1 MRTTIRIAILGL
13 FAVLLAAP
21 MLRAQDLSK
30 YRRFSLGTNLA
41 AVLKLTNQTAEEVN
55 VTHAAPAWLQELTWW
70 PPSLPEASFTSNSVQ
85 RILFS
90 FYNGEL
96 YKISVTYD
104 QVSTEGLTAEDIV
117 RSVSAQY
124 GPPAALIPPV
134 LDEHNRYDVKEK
146 TLATWENDQ
155 YSLNLIC
162 SSFSDRFGLVIY
174 SKQVKYRS
182 SACHCRSVENRGATG
197 SAKRGGTPEETNG
210 RTGNGASEESEEFPA
225 LVTAG
230 KRSTPDKVDEDRA
243 NSSYTYTGTC

>member
-41 AVLKLTNQTAEEVN
+41 AVLKLTNQTAEDVN

-124 GPPAALIPPV
+124 GPPAALSPPV

-174 SKQVKYRS
+174 SKQVNIEAQLAIAEASRIEEQQAPQREAERQK
-182 SACHCRSVENRGATG
+182 
-197 SAKRGGTPEETNG
+197 KRTD
-210 RTGNGASEESEEFPA
+210 A
-225 LVTAG
+225 LEMVRQ
-230 KRSTPDKVDEDRA
+230 KNQRNFRP
-243 NSSYTYTGTC
+243 

>member
-41 AVLKLTNQTAEEVN
+41 AVLKLTNQTAEDVN

-174 SKQVKYRS
+174 SKQVNIEAQLAIAEASRIEEQQAPQREAERQK
-182 SACHCRSVENRGATG
+182 
-197 SAKRGGTPEETNG
+197 KRTD
-210 RTGNGASEESEEFPA
+210 A
-225 LVTAG
+225 LEMVRQ
-230 KRSTPDKVDEDRA
+230 KNQRNFRP
-243 NSSYTYTGTC
+243 